1 MLPRFGVRR
10 GWFLLIGLGIW
21 LVGAGLGAWAQGA
34 EGASSARPLQLNIG
48 MDGLG
53 KPGQVDSA
61 LQILFAITLLSLAP
75 SIVLLMTSFTRIAIV
90 LSFVRHALALQ
101 GSPANQIIIGLSLF
115 LTFFIMNPVWQRVD
129 AEALR
134 PYRDGQLNGAEA
146 LERATVPVRAFMLK
160 QSRPKDVE
168 LFVGIAKVGPTPPE
182 ELPLKV
188 VIPAFIVSELRTSFQ
203 MGFLL
208 FVPFILIDLVVATV
222 LMSMG
227 MFMMPPTTISMP
239 LKILLFVLVDGWNLV
254 VRSVVL
260 SFAG

>member
-1 MLPRFGVRR
+1 
-10 GWFLLIGLGIW
+10 
-21 LVGAGLGAWAQGA
+21 
-34 EGASSARPLQLNIG
+34 

-134 PYRDGQLNGAEA
+134 PYRDGQLNG
-146 LERATVPVRAFMLK
+146 
-160 QSRPKDVE
+160 PKPWSARRCPC
-168 LFVGIAKVGPTPPE
+168 G
-182 ELPLKV
+182 
-188 VIPAFIVSELRTSFQ
+188 
-203 MGFLL
+203 
-208 FVPFILIDLVVATV
+208 
-222 LMSMG
+222 
-227 MFMMPPTTISMP
+227 
-239 LKILLFVLVDGWNLV
+239 
-254 VRSVVL
+254 RSC
-260 SFAG
+260 